1 MTGRHVRLRA
11 RGLALGA
18 LAALGAGSAWAA
30 DYALERQAMRA
41 QLMPQRYT
49 TLSAEVGAKI
59 SRIAI
64 KEGQRFAAG
73 QPLIVLDCVLPSAQL
88 QKAKAQQA
96 SARNNW
102 EGSQQM
108 AQLNAIG
115 QVELRN
121 SEAELAKATA
131 DVAYLQATIEKCQIK
146 APFRGRAGEQKARE
160 QQFVQPG
167 QGILD
172 IVDDSTLELELI
184 VPTRW
189 LSWFK
194 PGHKFQVNIEDTD
207 KTYPVKLVRIT
218 AKADPV
224 SQSVKSVAVI
234 DGSFPELMAGMSGT
248 IVLAPP
254 KTSR

>member
-1 MTGRHVRLRA
+1 MTGRTLRMRTGA
-11 RGLALGA
+11 LALGA
-18 LAALGAGSAWAA
+18 LAAVSAAGALAA
-30 DYALERQAMRA
+30 DYALDRQDMRA
-41 QLMPQRYT
+41 QLIPQRYT

-59 SRIAI
+59 SRIPI
-64 KEGQRFAAG
+64 KEGQRFVAG
-73 QPLIVLDCVLPSAQL
+73 QTLVALDCILPSAQL
-88 QKAKAQQA
+88 QKARAQQA

-108 AQLNAIG
+108 AKLNAIG

-121 SEAELAKATA
+121 SEAEVAKAAA
-131 DVAYLQATIEKCQIK
+131 DVAYLQATIDKCQIK
-146 APFRGRAGEQKARE
+146 APFSGRAGEQKARE

-167 QGILD
+167 QAILE

-189 LSWFK
+189 LAWFR
-194 PGHKFQVNIEDTD
+194 PGHKFQVHIEDTD

-234 DGSFPELMAGMSGT
+234 DGRFPELMAGMSGT

>member
-1 MTGRHVRLRA
+1 MNGHNLRVRA
-11 RGLALGA
+11 GVLALGA
-18 LAALGAGSAWAA
+18 VAAVSAVGAWAA
-30 DYALERQAMRA
+30 DYALERQDMRA

-59 SRIAI
+59 SRIPI
-64 KEGQRFAAG
+64 KEGQRFRAG
-73 QPLIVLDCVLPSAQL
+73 QTLIQLDCTLPSAQL
-88 QKAKAQQA
+88 EKARAQQA

-108 AQLNAIG
+108 AKFNAIG

-121 SEAELAKATA
+121 SEAEVAKATA
-131 DVAYLQATIEKCQIK
+131 DVAYLQATINKCQIL
-146 APFRGRAGEQKARE
+146 APFSGRAGEQKARE

-167 QGILD
+167 QAILE

-194 PGHKFQVNIEDTD
+194 PGHKFQVLIEDTG
-207 KTYPVKLVRIT
+207 KTYPVKLDRIT

-234 DGSFPELMAGMSGT
+234 DGKFRELMAGMSGT